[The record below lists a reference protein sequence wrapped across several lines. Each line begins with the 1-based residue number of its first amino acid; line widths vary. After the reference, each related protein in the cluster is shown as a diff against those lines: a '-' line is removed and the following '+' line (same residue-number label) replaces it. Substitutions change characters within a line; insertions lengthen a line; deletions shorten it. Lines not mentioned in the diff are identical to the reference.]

1 MRMTTCKRWLCGL
14 LTVILFWNSFG
25 VVSHAEEFPAEW
37 PTPPEIGAYAAVL
50 MDATT
55 GTILYTKNPD
65 EKLYP
70 ASITKV
76 LTALVALENTNL
88 NDMITYS
95 YKATHLEPGSSSV
108 AITEEEEVSVED
120 SLYAMI
126 MASANE
132 AANGLAEHVAGTTE
146 DFANMMNEKAAK
158 LGCKN
163 SHFVNPHGY
172 HNPDHYTTARDM
184 AIIMNECVKNPAF
197 LTIASTRKHT
207 IQPTNKQPE
216 PRYLATKVRS
226 MKAGPEYYEYVVAGK
241 TGYHKQAANTLVTYA
256 EKDNMKLV
264 CAVMYCSGTL
274 YQDTNTLFE
283 YGFNN
288 FNMYQVKDNDT
299 RYALNNNEFFTGEE
313 VSIEFDDNSWVILPA
328 GTNFEDTDATLT
340 YIQDENNNTSSFAN
354 VTYKYK
360 GMEVGS
366 GSLKL
371 VSHTDEEFDF
381 EAHRERPEEEPERKE
396 IHINIW
402 YVVGSIFLV
411 VLIAVAVIYGRSYLR
426 YLKRKRRRSVKIK
439 FKSQKRLD
447 FKE

>member
-1 MRMTTCKRWLCGL
+1 MSIARWKKWMCGFLAALLC
-14 LTVILFWNSFG
+14 WNAMG
-25 VVSHAEEFPAEW
+25 VTSCAEEFPAEW

-76 LTALVALENTNL
+76 LTALVALENANL

-108 AITEEEEVSVED
+108 AITEEEQVSVED

-146 DFANMMNEKAAK
+146 EFANMMNAKAAE
-158 LGCKN
+158 LGCAN

-172 HNPDHYTTARDM
+172 HNAEHYTTARDM

-197 LTIASTRKHT
+197 LTIASTIKHT

-226 MKAGPEYYEYVVAGK
+226 MKRGPEYYEYVVAGK

-256 EKDNMKLV
+256 EKGDMKLV

-274 YQDTNTLFE
+274 YEDTNALFE

-299 RYALNNNEFFTGEE
+299 RYALNNNEFFTEDE

-340 YIQDENNNTSSFAN
+340 YIQDENNKTSNFAN

-360 GMEVGS
+360 GMEVGA
-366 GSLKL
+366 GQLKL
-371 VSHTDEEFDF
+371 VSHMDEEFDF
-381 EAHRERPEEEPERKE
+381 EAHEQKAEEKPGKKE
-396 IHINIW
+396 IRINIW
-402 YVVGSIFLV
+402 YVLGGIFLV
-411 VLIAVAVIYGRSYLR
+411 VLIAAAVLYGRNYLK
-426 YLKRKRRRSVKIK
+426 YLKRKRRRARRIK
-439 FKSQKRLD
+439 FKSQKKIE
-447 FKE
+447 FKD

>member
-1 MRMTTCKRWLCGL
+1 MCGVLAAL
-14 LTVILFWNSFG
+14 LIWNSTG
-25 VVSHAEEFPAEW
+25 IIGHAEEFPAEW
-37 PTPPEIGAYAAVL
+37 PTPPAIGAYAAVL

-55 GTILYTKNPD
+55 GTILYAKNPD
-65 EKLYP
+65 EHLYP

-88 NDMITYS
+88 DDVITYT

-108 AITEEEEVSVED
+108 AITEEEQVTVED

-132 AANGLAEHVAGTTE
+132 AANGLAEHVAGSTE
-146 DFANMMNEKAAK
+146 EFANMMNAKAAE

-172 HNPDHYTTARDM
+172 HNPDHYTCARDM
-184 AIIMNECVKNPAF
+184 AIIMNACIKNPTF
-197 LTIASTRKHT
+197 LTIASTKKHT

-216 PRYLATKVRS
+216 PRYLTTKVRS
-226 MKAGPEYYEYVVAGK
+226 MKPGPEYYEYVVAGK

-256 EKDNMKLV
+256 EKGDMKLV

-299 RYALNNNEFFTGEE
+299 RYALNNNEFFTEDE
-313 VSIEFDDNSWVILPA
+313 VSIEFDDNGWVILPA
-328 GTNFEDTDATLT
+328 GTSFEDTDATLT
-340 YIQDENNNTSSFAN
+340 YIQDENNTTSSFAD

-366 GSLKL
+366 GKLKL
-371 VSHTDEEFDF
+371 VSHIDEEFDF
-381 EAHRERPEEEPERKE
+381 GAHEEKPEKEAPKKE
-396 IHINIW
+396 IFVNIW
-402 YVVGSIFLV
+402 YVIGGILLV
-411 VLIAVAVIYGRSYLR
+411 AILAVAVIYGGSYFR
-426 YLKRKRRRSVKIK
+426 YLKRKQRRSRKLK
-439 FKSQKRLD
+439 FKSQRKIH